1 MDELWDYKRAQWLN
15 DGHPIDDLYAS
26 AKDLA
31 KLHASRWVMIPLT
44 RAIDTLVINIG
55 SQQSFVRDALLKAA
69 KARPDIVELIGFEDV
84 DSI

>member
-1 MDELWDYKRAQWLN
+1 
-15 DGHPIDDLYAS
+15 
-26 AKDLA
+26 
-31 KLHASRWVMIPLT
+31 MIPLT